1 MRPATPFARAKPLLC
16 RIKSLVLVALRWL
29 ALGNPAGS
37 QAVSTTA
44 IPMMPIL
51 IMFTTQ
57 FRAAQAEAAAELFL
71 SSVSSVITMGG
82 FIALTSQRSSI
93 Y

>member
-1 MRPATPFARAKPLLC
+1 
-16 RIKSLVLVALRWL
+16 
-29 ALGNPAGS
+29 
-37 QAVSTTA
+37 VSTTA